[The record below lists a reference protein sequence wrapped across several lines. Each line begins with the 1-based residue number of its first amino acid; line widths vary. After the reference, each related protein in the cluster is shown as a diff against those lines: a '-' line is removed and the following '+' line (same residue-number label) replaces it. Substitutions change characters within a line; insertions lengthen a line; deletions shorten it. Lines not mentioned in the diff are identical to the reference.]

1 MTFAAENLNVT
12 AYANGFTL
20 WNYISEDNLSDICS
34 KNYFAAAD
42 NDLKSGDMILVSLK
56 STSFS
61 SGAILLV
68 SRIEIGEVSVVKLCQ
83 SSGGF

>member
-1 MTFAAENLNVT
+1 MTFVAENLNVI

-20 WNYISEDNLSDICS
+20 WNYVSEDKLSDICS
-34 KNYFAAAD
+34 KNYFASAD
-42 NDLKSGDMILVSLK
+42 RDLKSGDMVLVSLK

-61 SGAILLV
+61 DGAIILINRAKV
-68 SRIEIGEVSVVKLCQ
+68 GEVDIKLLCS